1 MQKIIITQAI
11 LWAAAI
17 ITTTLVPP
25 ENSWLLLT
33 VLAVVAMG
41 NLQRGG
47 ASQCKTKNESMV

>member
-47 ASQCKTKNESMV
+47 ASQCKTK